1 MSSIPRIPLCVA
13 ALAAFLAGTPSD
25 AAIEYTLL
33 DLRVLS
39 GDAVGEI
46 HPYSPGGI
54 NDLGQVAGFGYL
66 IPDHTPSD
74 DATSHPFFYDPASGR
89 FVNLG
94 DIDGNMGESGNGG
107 NAYGI
112 SDTGWVTGRNTTD
125 QEPAGYRAFYWKDL
139 NGNGITDAGEM
150 NDLGVDE
157 GYDVSYGWGL
167 NNMGQI
173 VGTQSNYDLG
183 TSIGW
188 LWTDANENGSLD
200 DGEKTLLPGTTPS
213 GINDAGQ
220 VVGSFPLGN
229 GRWTDF
235 NENGAVDD
243 GELAPIGN
251 LVNGT
256 KAPTAERINAS
267 GQVGGIMENAYAKK
281 QAYLWT
287 DADGNN
293 VAEASEVITFGSDL
307 QNTFVRDMNDAGTI
321 VGGSYHW
328 RYQPGK
334 GSSRRAYIWD
344 SVNGIR
350 DLNELIPAYSIDGY
364 GPFEM
369 SQAEGIN
376 NLGQIVVTGW
386 FDNDGNGTRGS
397 REPEHVIVLTPRLAG
412 DLNLDGVV
420 ASGDLDL
427 VRANWG
433 RQVEPGSLS
442 DGDASGDG
450 EVNSQDLDMVR
461 STWGQGSAASAVP
474 EPSSGMLALALLI
487 GAVAARRRCRRG
499 V

>member
-1 MSSIPRIPLCVA
+1 MSSIGRVFSY
-13 ALAAFLAGTPSD
+13 FLTIAVFFAGTPSH
-25 AAIEYTLL
+25 AAIEYTLI

-54 NDLGQVAGFGYL
+54 NDHGQVAGFGYL
-66 IPDHTPSD
+66 IPNRVTGDG
-74 DATSHPFFYDPASGR
+74 ATAHPFFYDPTSGH

-94 DIDGNMGESGNGG
+94 DMDGNMGESGNGG
-107 NAYGI
+107 NAYAI
-112 SDTGWVTGRNTTD
+112 SNTGWVTGRNTTD

-139 NGNGITDAGEM
+139 NGNGVTDAGEM
-150 NDLGVDE
+150 NDLGLDE
-157 GYDVSYGWGL
+157 GYQSSYGLGL
-167 NNMGQI
+167 NNVGQV
-173 VGTQSNYDLG
+173 VGTQSNFALK

-188 LWTDANENGSLD
+188 VWTDHNGNHSLD
-200 DGEKTLLPGTTPS
+200 PGEKTLLPEMTPS

-220 VVGSFPLGN
+220 IVGSLPQGG

-235 NENGAVDD
+235 NENRIVDEGEFAVVPNPFN
-243 GELAPIGN
+243 A
-251 LVNGT
+251 V
-256 KAPTAERINAS
+256 KAATAELINAS
-267 GQVGGIMENAYAKK
+267 GQVAGIMENSSGKK

-293 VAEASEVITFGSDL
+293 VAESGEIITFGSDL
-307 QNTFVRDMNDAGTI
+307 QNTFVRDMNDAGAI

-397 REPEHVIVLTPRLAG
+397 REPEHVIVLTPRIAG

-461 STWGQGSAASAVP
+461 STWGQGFSASAVP
-474 EPSSGMLALALLI
+474 EPSCGMLALALLI
-487 GAVAARRRCRRG
+487 GAVAARRRDRQG
-499 V
+499 G